1 MARRFCLQIFVYK
14 FRHAVKKQS
23 DNILNLYL
31 LFQPCNS
38 SLPSPHLQRVSLVF
52 QFYSE
57 TVSLCVGPLRRYL
70 DFQLPSVSLGWPEF
84 LPLPGTE
91 SLGWRP
97 PYGAR
102 AFRPSWGGV
111 PLQLKYPF

>member
-57 TVSLCVGPLRRYL
+57 TVRSE
-70 DFQLPSVSLGWPEF
+70 DINLPSQAPVRRSSKHWNTSISKF
-84 LPLPGTE
+84 LDE
-91 SLGWRP
+91 SSTRT
-97 PYGAR
+97 
-102 AFRPSWGGV
+102 
-111 PLQLKYPF
+111 